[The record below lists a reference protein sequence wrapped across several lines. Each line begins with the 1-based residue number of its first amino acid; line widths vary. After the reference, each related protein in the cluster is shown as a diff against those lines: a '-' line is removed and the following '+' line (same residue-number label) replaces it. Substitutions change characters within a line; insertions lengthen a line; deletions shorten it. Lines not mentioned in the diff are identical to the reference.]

1 MVKGMA
7 GNIPKKLKLYQIVP
21 IRICERGE
29 FYMAD
34 ISGISGSALA
44 AFGVR
49 QAVTANN
56 VANINT
62 PGFKASSVVMEEKRE
77 GGVTASVT
85 RGEDNVEIS
94 KEAVDML
101 DTANG
106 YGANLK
112 ALQVA
117 ERMTK
122 DILDVMG

>member
-1 MVKGMA
+1 MISTKLFLKFSSIMPIKDTKG
-7 GNIPKKLKLYQIVP
+7 GN
-21 IRICERGE
+21 
-29 FYMAD
+29 FMAD
-34 ISGISGSALA
+34 ITGISGNALA

-56 VANINT
+56 VANLNT
-62 PGFKASSVVMEEKRE
+62 PDFKASTVVMEEKKE

-85 RGEDNVEIS
+85 RGEDSVEIS

-117 ERMTK
+117 NKMTK
-122 DILDVMG
+122 DVLDIMG